1 MTAYIPERGDIM
13 HVDLNP
19 TVGKEQLGQEQ
30 QGRRYVFVLSPSEFN
45 RLGMALVAPITLGGN
60 LSRNTGFAVSLTAA
74 FTRTQGIVQ
83 SEQLRT
89 IDYRQRKATFVERT
103 PKAVTDQV
111 LARAETLLR

>member
-19 TVGKEQLGQEQ
+19 TVGQEQ

-74 FTRTQGIVQ
+74 GTRTQGIVQ

-89 IDYRQRKATFVERT
+89 IDYRQRRATFVERA
-103 PKAVTDQV
+103 PLHIINEV
-111 LARAETLLR
+111 LARAETLVR